1 LIVAMKAPA
10 AIAEKQSARRRRDQR
25 TERIDAVLQRH
36 RA

>member
-1 LIVAMKAPA
+1 MEAPA
-10 AIAEKQSARRRRDQR
+10 AVAEEKPARRRGDQL